1 MSKPSSVSASSA
13 CLCLLLPLIL
23 TSCALFQP
31 RTTPQYAPPSGCSER
46 SAVLLPPPPPKDT
59 DWRQWALAYVGA
71 LSAFTDSENARRVT
85 ADCLDRLRE
94 PRHWWER

>member
-1 MSKPSSVSASSA
+1 MSRPSSVTASFA
-13 CLCLLLPLIL
+13 FLLLLALPIL
-23 TSCALFQP
+23 TSCALLPP
-31 RTTPQYAPPSGCSER
+31 RTTQPYAPPAGCSER

-71 LSAFTDSENARRVT
+71 LAAFTDSENARRVT